1 MSSALR
7 GYIAPD
13 LEELNLENNMNNML
27 IKKIISMIKKEKSI

>member
-13 LEELNLENNMNNML
+13 LEETNLENNMNNML
-27 IKKIISMIKKEKSI
+27 MKKIISMIKKEKSI